1 MNLTIVQKIWM
12 CIAILISGYFMNLG
26 SSMIQGRS
34 VNAILSTVSDYW
46 FPSAQKSSLA
56 VEKYKNQLKYYT
68 DSVVFGDK
76 SMLEKAHE
84 NKELALGILTDINQ
98 SSQRWNIPDQTCP
111 ALIKSIDDFSRK
123 ASPIYMAV
131 IMSLDDN
138 SHVDDLMLKKMND
151 RGLEIL
157 KKLEA
162 LASFYN
168 TRLNDQ
174 LVRVRNMSHRGW
186 WINVFMALIIV
197 SISLP

>member
-1 MNLTIVQKIWM
+1 
-12 CIAILISGYFMNLG
+12 MNLG